1 MRSDFAASLAQL
13 TAEKGLQK
21 DELIE
26 MVEAAMVSAYKKD
39 FAGNEEKNIVV
50 RMDPQTGMA
59 RVYETKDVV
68 EEVEDPNLQ
77 ITLADARKQDS
88 SVEIGG
94 SVEREVTP
102 PNFGRIGAQT
112 AKQVILQRIREAER
126 DHVYGEFIDREGDI
140 ITGVVRRIDPR
151 GMVLETG
158 SGGKAEA
165 LLPPSEQVSSERH
178 RMGQRIRVYLME
190 VNRALKGPM
199 LIVSRAHRNFVRR
212 MMELE
217 IPEIYNGV
225 VEIRAI
231 AREPGSRSKVAV
243 WSRQTGLDP
252 VGACVGQR
260 GMRIQNIVNEL
271 AGERIDII
279 PWHEDASKFVAS
291 ALSPARVL
299 NVVLDEGTKTASVTV
314 PESQLSLAI
323 GKEGQNA
330 RLAARLTGWRVD
342 IKSDASPRE
351 TVESAA
357 PEQPEDRA
365 PAEEEISP
373 EEVVVSGDTSGT
385 NGAADTNGT
394 DGVSDGE
401 VSAPEASPATPTAPV
416 PAG

>member
-94 SVEREVTP
+94 SVQREVTP

>member
-1 MRSDFAASLAQL
+1 MRSDFSASLAQI

-26 MVEAAMVSAYKKD
+26 MVEAAMAAAYKKD

-50 RMDPQTGMA
+50 RMERDSGA
-59 RVYETKDVV
+59 TKVFEVHDVV
-68 EEVEDPNLQ
+68 EVVEDPLLQ
-77 ITLADARKQDS
+77 LSLEDARKVDPNAR
-88 SVEIGG
+88 IGG
-94 SVEREVTP
+94 QVERDVTP

-126 DHVYGEFIDREGDI
+126 DHVYQEFIDREGDI

-165 LLPPSEQVSSERH
+165 LLPPSEQVGSERH
-178 RMGQRIRVYLME
+178 RMGQRIRVYLLE

-212 MMELE
+212 LMELE

-243 WSRQTGLDP
+243 WSRQSGLDP

-279 PWHEDASKFVAS
+279 PWQEDPSRFVAA

-299 NVVLDEGTKTASVTV
+299 NVHLDEATKTASVTV
-314 PESQLSLAI
+314 PDSQLSLAI

-342 IKSDASPRE
+342 IKSDAAPRE
-351 TVESAA
+351 TVESHG
-357 PEQPEDRA
+357 PEQPEERTSEGEEPASDDAAAANGHALGTPGAPPPAA
-365 PAEEEISP
+365 PAASDQPAAAAP
-373 EEVVVSGDTSGT
+373 E
-385 NGAADTNGT
+385 NP
-394 DGVSDGE
+394 
-401 VSAPEASPATPTAPV
+401 VSAA
-416 PAG
+416 

>member
-1 MRSDFAASLAQL
+1 MRSDFSASLAQI

-26 MVEAAMVSAYKKD
+26 MVEAAMAAAYKKD
-39 FAGNEEKNIVV
+39 FAGKDSAEEKNIVV
-50 RMDPQTGMA
+50 RMERDSGA
-59 RVYETKDVV
+59 SRVFEIKDVV
-68 EEVEDPNLQ
+68 EVVEDPLLQ
-77 ITLADARKQDS
+77 ISLDDARK
-88 SVEIGG
+88 VEPGVQVGG
-94 SVEREVTP
+94 TIERDVTP

-126 DHVYGEFIDREGDI
+126 DHVYQEFIDREGDI

-165 LLPPSEQVSSERH
+165 LLPPSEQVGSERH
-178 RMGQRIRVYLME
+178 RMGQRVRVYLLE

-212 MMELE
+212 LMELE

-243 WSRQTGLDP
+243 WSRQSGLDP

-279 PWHEDASKFVAS
+279 PWQEDSSKFVAA

-299 NVVLDEGTKTASVTV
+299 NVQLDENTKTASVTV

-342 IKSDASPRE
+342 IKSDASPRD
-351 TVESAA
+351 TVESAG
-357 PEQPEDRA
+357 PEHPEDLA
-365 PAEEEISP
+365 AEAAEAAEAALVAR
-373 EEVVVSGDTSGT
+373 EAALAE
-385 NGAADTNGT
+385 NGAAEHGT
-394 DGVSDGE
+394 APAAPETTGAAPQAP
-401 VSAPEASPATPTAPV
+401 VSA
-416 PAG
+416 G